1 MSVDLDYIDEII
13 SPDEI
18 DDKGL
23 TKNEYESFNSNKGL
37 VQLATLAT
45 ATGLAAKYGKRVA
58 ARGIDT
64 FGFGNVPTSYGQ
76 ESKIAQFTNNLLS
89 AGGGKRR
96 NMPLEL
102 MKSLKASGNPVE
114 LRAMDSSLNMV
125 EEHMSKL
132 KSQGKKV
139 PKAITNYY
147 LNLLK
152 MKPER
157 QMAQAILQTS
167 FKQPI
172 SFKHGGEFI
181 KGGFPQIDKDIAK
194 ALVDKGANIKNP
206 ITQFDVSNDKF
217 MVKKLRA
224 ASTGDPR
231 LKTISDLLKENRVND
246 AKRVARTGEFFHKGE
261 LVKGGKP
268 VRLVKEGNNWVA
280 KYVPHYMKRSGALE
294 PVKEY
299 VVGGHT
305 QRTIFSERAGKN
317 KGFHKLKTN
326 MFDITTY
333 RSAGETLAKTE
344 GLKQKAR
351 VLLAGP
357 TGQKLGIQEPVV
369 TTAEYKHRAPG
380 GGRRIGSVDIS
391 KRKKRNFVEASAKTY
406 TKKTKK
412 IPWKRLAK
420 FLLTKGRRF

>member
-1 MSVDLDYIDEII
+1 MDINEVEEMLSPSEVDEYGQVKPEY
-13 SPDEI
+13 SNFNSA
-18 DDKGL
+18 KGL
-23 TKNEYESFNSNKGL
+23 TGL
-37 VQLATLAT
+37 IAT
-45 ATGLAAKYGKRVA
+45 AAIGSGLLAKYGKRAA

-96 NMPLEL
+96 SMPLEF

-114 LRAMDSSLNMV
+114 LKAMDTSLELV
-125 EEHMSKL
+125 EEYMSKL
-132 KSQGKKV
+132 KSQGKRI
-139 PKAITNYY
+139 PKAVSNYY
-147 LNLLK
+147 SNLLK

-157 QMAQAILQTS
+157 QMAQAVLQTS

-172 SFKHGGEFI
+172 SFEHGGKFI
-181 KGGFPQIDKDIAK
+181 KGGFPQNDADIAK

-217 MVKKLRA
+217 MVSKLRA

-231 LKTISDLLKENRVND
+231 LKTISDLLKQNRVND
-246 AKRVARTGEFFHKGE
+246 ARRIARTGQFIYNGK
-261 LVKGGKP
+261 LVKGGRPLK
-268 VRLVKEGNNWVA
+268 LVKEGNNWVA
-280 KYVPHYMKRSGALE
+280 KYVPHYVKRGGVLE

-305 QRTIFSERAGKN
+305 QKTTFSERAGKGR
-317 KGFHKLKTN
+317 GFHKLKTN

-357 TGQKLGIQEPVV
+357 AGQKLGIHEPVV

-380 GGRRIGSVDIS
+380 GGRRAGSTDIA
-391 KRKKRNFVEASAKTY
+391 KRKLRKFVEASAKTY
-406 TKKTKK
+406 TKKGKS
-412 IPWKRLAK
+412 IPWKSLAK